1 MKKIFAIIFSSLIIC
16 SLAGCGQSKTSEAS
30 QTTTAQA
37 ATQAATEAEATKADT
52 ITGGYTDAASPVIP
66 DEVKAAFEKA
76 TETLTGVGYVPVA
89 YLGSQVVAGTNH
101 LLLCKATP
109 ATEESTATYALV
121 TLYEDANGGAQLTDI
136 QNCAAEAPAETEE
149 GVTGAYEEP
158 ETPEVTAEAKAAL
171 TKACEGLTGASYEAK
186 ALLGTQVVA
195 GTNYQLLC
203 KITPVTPD
211 ATASYAVVTVWEKT
225 DGTAEITDTAEFTKE
240 EAADADGNAEAADAT
255 AEPNAE
261 TSEAA

>member
-195 GTNYQLLC
+195 GTNYKLLC
-203 KITPVTPD
+203 KITPIVPD
-211 ATASYAVVTVWEKT
+211 GVPHYAIVTVYADLEGK
-225 DGTAEITDTAEFTKE
+225 AEITETVDFEK
-240 EAADADGNAEAADAT
+240 ADGADAEAAEQAQS
-255 AEPNAE
+255 
-261 TSEAA
+261 SEG